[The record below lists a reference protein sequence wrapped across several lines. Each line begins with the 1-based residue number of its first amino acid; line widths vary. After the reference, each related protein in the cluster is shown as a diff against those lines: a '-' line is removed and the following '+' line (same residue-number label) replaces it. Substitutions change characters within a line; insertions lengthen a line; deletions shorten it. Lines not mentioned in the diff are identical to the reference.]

1 MKLHLSKGSAQ
12 MVRDERSTDA
22 RQSSNRSSQE
32 LKEPK
37 SIRES
42 SESAAPSTAKSA
54 VIIAGLFLVMFLIA
68 LDRLIIGVAIPSI
81 TDQFH
86 SLEDIGWYGSAYL
99 LTSSA
104 FMLFMGRIYT
114 FYDPKWVY
122 LGSLVIFE
130 VGSAVCGA
138 ASNSNALIIGRAI
151 AGLGNAGLFQGA
163 VVIVVYIIP
172 LHQRP
177 LIMGLGGAVF
187 GVASV
192 IGPLLGGAFTDGPGW
207 RWCFYINLPCG
218 AAVFVLLVLFLHIP
232 KEMLNRKPTTTREK
246 VTRLDPIGTLFFLP
260 AITCLLL
267 ALQWGGVTYLWSDSR
282 IVALLCL
289 SAILIVAFA
298 VVQWWKSDNATVPK
312 HIATRRGIMAGAW
325 FALFSEGATT
335 VLTYF
340 LPIWFQAI
348 KGASA
353 VHSGIMNLPLVLGI
367 VVTSILAG
375 MATKQIGYFTQ
386 WMILSSTIMPI
397 GAGMIS
403 TFTPATG
410 HSAWIGYQALY
421 GLGAGLGMQQTSLAA
436 QTILPRQDV
445 ATGVALML
453 FFRTLGGAIFV
464 SVGNNVFVSRL
475 AHSLLEITG
484 LNVGS
489 VANTGA
495 TDLRQMISA
504 TLLPQ
509 VLTAYNDA
517 LRATFNLAT
526 AISCLTVFGAVFME
540 WKSAKKGADADEAKN
555 EKTEV

>member
-1 MKLHLSKGSAQ
+1 MQLHPSKGSAQ

-114 FYDPKWVY
+114 FYNPKWVY
-122 LGSLVIFE
+122 LGSLVVFE
-130 VGSAVCGA
+130 IGSAVCGA
-138 ASNSNALIIGRAI
+138 APNSNALIIGRAI

-163 VVIVVYIIP
+163 VVIIVYIIP
-172 LHQRP
+172 LHQRS

-218 AAVFVLLVLFLHIP
+218 GAVFVLLVLFLHIP
-232 KEMLNRKPTTTREK
+232 KEMLNRKPTTAREK
-246 VTRLDPIGTLFFLP
+246 VARLDPIGTLFFLP
-260 AITCLLL
+260 GITCLLL
-267 ALQWGGVTYLWSDSR
+267 ALQWGGVTYPWSESR
-282 IVALLCL
+282 IIALLCS

-298 VVQWWKSDNATVPK
+298 IVQWWKSDNATVPK

-375 MATKQIGYFTQ
+375 IATKRIGYFTQ
-386 WMILSSTIMPI
+386 WMILSSAIMPI

-453 FFRTLGGAIFV
+453 FFRTLGGAIFI

-475 AHSLLEITG
+475 AHSLLELTG
-484 LNVGS
+484 PNVGS
-489 VANTGA
+489 VANMGA

-540 WKSAKKGADADEAKN
+540 WKSVKQGADADEAKN